1 MSEADDDLF
10 ETVNLVPRLT
20 GLPMTVWAQ
29 TRGNTR
35 HDVRIKVSVTYGRT
49 MDPTNRAVVG
59 VWPTP
64 WLVAGYLR
72 PADSR
77 LVSDWVRL
85 NEVALVD
92 YWNFT
97 IDTDEFLARLQ
108 KLSP

>member
-10 ETVNLVPRLT
+10 ESVNVMPRLT

-29 TRGNTR
+29 PRGNAR
-35 HDVRIKVSVTYGRT
+35 HDVRIKVNMTYGRT
-49 MDPTNRAVVG
+49 MDPTNLAVVG
-59 VWPTP
+59 VRPTP
-64 WLVAGYLR
+64 WLVTGHLP
-72 PADSR
+72 PADLR

-85 NEVALVD
+85 NEATLVD

-108 KLSP
+108 KLPP